1 MLRQSKHY
9 TKFWEADLFAL
20 LRNIRFKFKYIIID
34 ISDNNHS
41 WCLHATIRVRNGDN
55 GYQPSTIFSQHFC
68 SETFRKNPFH
78 TLATMILTMLQAMSE
93 LLVEFLLMSQTLEP
107 LEGVV

>member
-1 MLRQSKHY
+1 MIQVTNQVPFSV
-9 TKFWEADLFAL
+9 
-20 LRNIRFKFKYIIID
+20 NISVHR
-34 ISDNNHS
+34 
-41 WCLHATIRVRNGDN
+41 L
-55 GYQPSTIFSQHFC
+55 
-68 SETFRKNPFH
+68 SEKNPFH